1 MKTSTQMILMRIAS
15 VVLSHTKPQTDAGV
29 LQFETISVRGRMEA
43 VLALLRYLFVGTV
56 TVGGA
61 YIVFLLVRLAREKA
75 AVVAPKEDV

>member
-1 MKTSTQMILMRIAS
+1 
-15 VVLSHTKPQTDAGV
+15 
-29 LQFETISVRGRMEA
+29 MEA